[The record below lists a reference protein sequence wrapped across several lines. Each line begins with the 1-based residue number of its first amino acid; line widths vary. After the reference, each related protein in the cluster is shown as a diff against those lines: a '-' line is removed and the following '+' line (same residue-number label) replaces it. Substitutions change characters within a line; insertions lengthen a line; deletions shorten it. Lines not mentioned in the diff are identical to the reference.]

1 MSDKEKA
8 RHKKEMDEYEKK
20 GYFTNSDGVKSNSI
34 IPENNKIKFLDH
46 VVLPKKPCSGHMCYV
61 NTEYKKSSKQEG

>member
-20 GYFTNSDGVKSNSI
+20 GYFTNSDGVKSTSI

-46 VVLPKKPCSGHMCYV
+46 VVVPKKPMTNYMFYI
-61 NTEYKKSSKQEG
+61 NQEW